1 MWWFSSLKIAYFQA
15 CLHGQYDVLKK
26 IGKIGKLQRKS
37 NCSFRLILPSSFL
50 FLVEVNLHFY
60 SFVIHVIDRTLFL
73 SWGVVVGRKL
83 AWTRTWMVA
92 GIYGGGNVLVRGRG
106 TPSQI
111 TYTTYAC
118 HFIRLLRSF
127 TFTHRHFSFDWH
139 EKTSTVYVFFG
150 WVEW

>member
-1 MWWFSSLKIAYFQA
+1 MVNMMYWKRWERYENCKGKVTLHFDLSSS
-15 CLHGQYDVLKK
+15 VV
-26 IGKIGKLQRKS
+26 
-37 NCSFRLILPSSFL
+37 SFL
-50 FLVEVNLHFY
+50 FLVEVNLHFF

-106 TPSQI
+106 IPSQI

-139 EKTSTVYVFFG
+139 EKTSTVYVFLGEWSGSVEYFG
-150 WVEW
+150 NV